1 MKVAGFSFI
10 RNAIKFDYPI
20 VEAIQSILPFCD
32 KVFVAV
38 GNSEDETR
46 KLIEQISSKVEIIDT
61 TWDDSLREGGRVL
74 AVETDKAL
82 NAITNEFDWAF
93 YIQGDEVFHE
103 DGIVNLQKAMTQN
116 LNNKQ
121 VDGLLVKYRHFY
133 GSYDYLG
140 DATKWYRREIRVVRP
155 NIGVYSY
162 KDAQGFRKPINQKL
176 NVKLVDAYM
185 HHYGWVKDPTAMQKK
200 AVEFNKL
207 WHDDNWI
214 EQNIRKADIFDYSEI
229 DALRKFEG
237 THPAVMEDRLKR
249 LNWKFDYDI
258 ARNNY
263 STKDKLKLWIEKL
276 SGYRIGEYRNYKLV

>member
-46 KLIEQISSKVEIIDT
+46 KLVEQISSKVEIIDT
-61 TWDDSLREGGRVL
+61 TWDDSLREGGKVL

-103 DGIVNLQKAMTQN
+103 DGIINLQKAMSQN

-140 DATKWYRREIRVVRP
+140 DSTKWYRREIRVVRP
-155 NIGVYSY
+155 NIGVYSH

-185 HHYGWVKDPTAMQKK
+185 HHYGWVKDPIAMQKK

-214 EQNIRKADIFDYSEI
+214 EQNIRKADTFDYSEI

-237 THPAVMEDRLKR
+237 KHPAVMEERLKR

-263 STKDKLKLWIEKL
+263 STKDKLKLLIEKL